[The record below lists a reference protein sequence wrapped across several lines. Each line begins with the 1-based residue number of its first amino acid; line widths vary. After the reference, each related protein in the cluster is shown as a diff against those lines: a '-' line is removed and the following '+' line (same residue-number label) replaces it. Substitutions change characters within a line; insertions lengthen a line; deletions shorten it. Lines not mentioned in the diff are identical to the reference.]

1 LCQIKLTFRWATAFG
16 GDGPERLLGDDE
28 FAVFAVFA
36 GELTP
41 RYPICLTSGPIRAS

>member
-1 LCQIKLTFRWATAFG
+1 VFG

-28 FAVFAVFA
+28 FAVFAVFG